1 MKHFTNFL
9 MFVFVC
15 LVFFIGKFIGQNQ
28 LGIGVQPATGFST
41 TVAGCPTVSSG
52 FFLCAVLPASGQPSL
67 AMSVAGYNSGAPFA
81 LSSNNVTI
89 TGAIPIV
96 VNNSGVVS
104 CPTCAVNSAVVTGFG
119 TPPRTGNVVLTKTDV
134 LTTGI
139 AATATTTASTT
150 VGLQ

>member
-1 MKHFTNFL
+1 
-9 MFVFVC
+9 
-15 LVFFIGKFIGQNQ
+15 
-28 LGIGVQPATGFST
+28 
-41 TVAGCPTVSSG
+41 
-52 FFLCAVLPASGQPSL
+52 
-67 AMSVAGYNSGAPFA
+67 MSVAGYNGGVPFA
-81 LSSNNVTI
+81 LNSNNVTI
-89 TGAIPIV
+89 TGTAPIV

-134 LTTGI
+134 LGTGI